1 MQERNTL
8 QKRIVHETL
17 IHMANHPTADDVV
30 AEVQSAYPSISRATV
45 YRILNKLADSGEA
58 LRIRINNG
66 ADHFD
71 HQTFPHYHVH
81 CSECGKVAD
90 VAMPVEE
97 LVDMLSDT
105 SGYKIMGYSLQ
116 FDGLCPECA
125 KLKAERGA

>member
-17 IHMANHPTADDVV
+17 IEMCNHPTADEVV
-30 AEVQSAYPSISRATV
+30 AEVQSSYPSISRATV

-97 LVDMLSDT
+97 LVDMLTDT
-105 SGYKIMGYSLQ
+105 SGYKISGYSLQ

-125 KLKAERGA
+125 KLEGERGA

>member
-17 IHMANHPTADDVV
+17 IRMCSHPTADEVV
-30 AEVQSAYPSISRATV
+30 AEVQADYPSISRATV

-81 CSECGKVAD
+81 CNECGRVAD
-90 VAMPVEE
+90 VVMPVED
-97 LVDMLSDT
+97 LAGMLSET
-105 SGYKIMGYSLQ
+105 SGYTILGYSLQ

-125 KLKAERGA
+125 KENEERGA